1 MRQKA
6 KAKQTGK
13 RGNGETKKNS
23 QNNNPKINS
32 KSIQNPIKI
41 NSKPDQN
48 QFKSHDP
55 TPINIP
61 SSRILS
67 MTPSRTLFTS
77 MPPHST
83 HLIHVHRAYVS
94 PHDLQIRFLFPSPS
108 LIVLTESRR
117 KLRTEITPRSE
128 PSMMKSSRH
137 GVIADWNTFAVEG
150 STCDSGSSGRIG
162 RSGWSLRTSR

>member
-1 MRQKA
+1 
-6 KAKQTGK
+6 
-13 RGNGETKKNS
+13 
-23 QNNNPKINS
+23 
-32 KSIQNPIKI
+32 
-41 NSKPDQN
+41 
-48 QFKSHDP
+48 
-55 TPINIP
+55 
-61 SSRILS
+61 
-67 MTPSRTLFTS
+67 

-162 RSGWSLRTSR
+162 AEDLAIIARQQQLEVLLLLLRAAAELADAIAESEELEMRREGRTNDLDDAVFLLNGFVH

>member
-1 MRQKA
+1 
-6 KAKQTGK
+6 
-13 RGNGETKKNS
+13 
-23 QNNNPKINS
+23 
-32 KSIQNPIKI
+32 
-41 NSKPDQN
+41 
-48 QFKSHDP
+48 
-55 TPINIP
+55 
-61 SSRILS
+61 
-67 MTPSRTLFTS
+67 

-83 HLIHVHRAYVS
+83 HLMHVHRAYVS
-94 PHDLQIRFLFPSPS
+94 PHDLQIRFLLPSPS

-162 RSGWSLRTSR
+162 SSGWSLRTSR